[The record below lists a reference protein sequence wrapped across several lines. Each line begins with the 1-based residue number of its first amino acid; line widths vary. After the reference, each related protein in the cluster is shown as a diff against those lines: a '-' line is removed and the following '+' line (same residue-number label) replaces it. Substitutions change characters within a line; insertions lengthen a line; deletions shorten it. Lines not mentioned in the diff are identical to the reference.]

1 MLFRPK
7 FCANCGEKIERVDW
21 GIFTSRRFCPICE
34 TEFKGQDLIP
44 RAIVVGSLLV
54 AVLGAGSYL
63 KSGPA
68 PLAPL
73 VTKQN
78 VKPTNQ
84 PTIVNPVSTQPSNN
98 YQQPNAADVQSSIST
113 PRTLV
118 SQPPIT
124 QQQTQKPVAE
134 ESSYYC
140 GAETKKGTP
149 CTRRVKG
156 NTRCFQHKGM
166 PAILPADKLKIG

>member
-7 FCANCGEKIERVDW
+7 FCSNCGEKIERLDW

-44 RAIVVGSLLV
+44 RAIVVASLLV
-54 AVLGAGSYL
+54 GVFGVGSYL
-63 KSGPA
+63 KGGNA
-68 PLAPL
+68 PIPPL
-73 VTKQN
+73 VTKQST
-78 VKPTNQ
+78 KPINQ
-84 PTIVNPVSTQPSNN
+84 PPVVNPVSSQPANTN
-98 YQQPNAADVQSSIST
+98 QPPQAADTQSSMSM

-118 SQPPIT
+118 SRSPVT
-124 QQQTQKPVAE
+124 QQQILKPVEE

-166 PAILPADKLKIG
+166 PAILPPDKLKIG